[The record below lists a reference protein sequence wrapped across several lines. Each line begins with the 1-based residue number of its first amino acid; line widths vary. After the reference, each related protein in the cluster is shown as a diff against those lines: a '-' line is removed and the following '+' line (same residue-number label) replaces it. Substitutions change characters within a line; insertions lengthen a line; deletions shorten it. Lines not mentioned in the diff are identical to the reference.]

1 MPHESQPQ
9 EIKGLPDNARHPLA
23 PGEAY
28 VPLVTAETG
37 VAEVTVRSVSMGLLF
52 CAIFSMAAAYLAL
65 KVGQGI
71 EAAIPIAILAVG
83 LSRFFQRRNSIL
95 ENVIIQSIGANS
107 GHVVAGAVFTIP
119 ALYMLAAIPGSGVV
133 QPHLWQVVLVSFL
146 GGSLGI
152 LFLVPLRYHFMIENH
167 GVFPWPE
174 ATATTEI
181 LVTGEKAG
189 NQAKTLA
196 ILREFV
202 PFPAALQ
209 R

>member
-1 MPHESQPQ
+1 MSHDAPAELH
-9 EIKGLPDNARHPLA
+9 GLPENARRPLN
-23 PGEAY
+23 PGESY

-37 VAEVTVRSVSMGLLF
+37 VPEVTVRSVSLGLLF

-83 LSRFFQRRNSIL
+83 LSRFFPRKNTIL

-119 ALYMLAAIPGSGVV
+119 ALYMLAAVPGSGVA

-152 LFLVPLRYHFMIENH
+152 LFLVPLRYHFYVENH
-167 GVFPWPE
+167 
-174 ATATTEI
+174 
-181 LVTGEKAG
+181 
-189 NQAKTLA
+189 
-196 ILREFV
+196 
-202 PFPAALQ
+202 
-209 R
+209 